1 MCTIICTVRT
11 VFWYIMSLVGT
22 LLILVSLLTNKWVE
36 GQIGPNSLNSA
47 ESVMDT
53 AVGIF
58 NEATSGDIKGVE
70 DLGKLAEKNVGLF
83 KDCMN
88 IANHEAMFQGECF
101 PTLEELQSIFTDLND
116 EKYPHAW
123 RGAVLLFGLGLA
135 LMVITDLFALLTAC
149 CRTCICCSVF
159 TICGSLQTFAGIFFS
174 LGLIAY
180 PAGWGSK
187 IVKGACNDASEPF
200 VLGDNCDIGVAFWVA
215 VAGTVCTLLAS
226 SLAIFAYQSTR
237 SSKCEQAQDDGE
249 HCICLI

>member
-1 MCTIICTVRT
+1 
-11 VFWYIMSLVGT
+11 
-22 LLILVSLLTNKWVE
+22 
-36 GQIGPNSLNSA
+36 
-47 ESVMDT
+47 MDT

-58 NEATSGDIKGVE
+58 KEATSGDIQGVD

-215 VAGTVCTLLAS
+215 VAGTVCPFWPHPWPFSRTNPPALAS
-226 SLAIFAYQSTR
+226 ANKPKMMGNTAYV
-237 SSKCEQAQDDGE
+237 SSNYNYISAQKRKTYRQ
-249 HCICLI
+249 IYSKPSAFFRL

>member
-1 MCTIICTVRT
+1 
-11 VFWYIMSLVGT
+11 
-22 LLILVSLLTNKWVE
+22 
-36 GQIGPNSLNSA
+36 
-47 ESVMDT
+47 MDT

-149 CRTCICCSVF
+149 CRSCICCSVF
-159 TICGSLQTFAGIFFS
+159 TICGSLQSFAGILFV
-174 LGLIAY
+174 LGLVAY

-187 IVKGACNDASEPF
+187 TVKENCAGNSEPF
-200 VLGDNCDIGVAFWVA
+200 FLSADCSIGVGFWVA
-215 VAGTVCTLLAS
+215 VAGTVCTVLAS
-226 SLAIFAYQSTR
+226 SLAIWAYKSTK
-237 SSKCEQAQDDGE
+237 SNKCQDAKEQGE